1 LISYQIEQR
10 NKGNVAAWITQF
22 YIHINNPKKHQF
34 ELIHSFLAD
43 INTKGTGYKGMPTI
57 FNRVIMIREE
67 IYYLKKK

>member
-1 LISYQIEQR
+1 MVSYQLEKR
-10 NKGNVAAWITQF
+10 TKENEEAWITQC
-22 YIHINNPKKHQF
+22 YIHINNPKKNTF

-43 INTKGTGYKGMPTI
+43 INTKGTDYEGKPTI